1 MLGDVAHSPQR
12 WDGSKIDLRS
22 KVRVVVVLT
31 LVFGVGF
38 ILERKSEKGGICAKS
53 STKVNGKRRLKIR
66 MASRPINWSLQP
78 PWAARWTCHTQ
89 VRLNQVE

>member
-1 MLGDVAHSPQR
+1 MRHILLNVGMGVR
-12 WDGSKIDLRS
+12 LILRS

-31 LVFGVGF
+31 LAFGVGF

-66 MASRPINWSLQP
+66 MASRPINWSSLRGLRDGLVIP
-78 PWAARWTCHTQ
+78 
-89 VRLNQVE
+89 RLGSIKLSDM